1 MHQITINEV
10 LDAVKGCVDPEMG
23 ISIVD
28 LGLLFN
34 IRIDE
39 KNNVRIDMTMTSP
52 MCPVTSVILA
62 DAQLRVK
69 SIPDV
74 GEVEIDLLWDPM
86 WNPEMMSD
94 EIKLSI

>member
-1 MHQITINEV
+1 MHQITVNEV